1 MISLIISVITSGW
14 LLAFSFNLF
23 QQLET
28 VIKARIPGIMS
39 MISKRI
45 DDLEAEL
52 DHLGRPTSIDA
63 GVIKS

>member
-1 MISLIISVITSGW
+1 M
-14 LLAFSFNLF
+14 LLGLLLTFAFNLF

-63 GVIKS
+63 GVKKS